1 MTQKEARDIIQRAY
15 EDLSK
20 IFRKTHPMPD
30 LRFTSEEEL
39 NEYLD
44 RQDAFVNAEIFRII
58 PEDVRKIAI

>member
-1 MTQKEARDIIQRAY
+1 MNQKQARDILQRAY

-30 LRFTSEEEL
+30 LRFTSEDEL

-44 RQDAFVNAEIFRII
+44 RRDSFVNAEIFRTI